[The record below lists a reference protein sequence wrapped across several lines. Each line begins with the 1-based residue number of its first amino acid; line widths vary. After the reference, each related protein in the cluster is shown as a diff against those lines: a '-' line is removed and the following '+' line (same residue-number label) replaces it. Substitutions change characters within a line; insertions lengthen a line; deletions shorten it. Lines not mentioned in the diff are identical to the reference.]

1 MHKAAHEFDI
11 GLYFEANGHGSILYK
26 NHVIEELKQKGDDL
40 MINFLKLSNPA
51 VGDSIANILLIEY
64 ILSTKNLTID
74 DWLNKY

>member
-1 MHKAAHEFDI
+1 
-11 GLYFEANGHGSILYK
+11 
-26 NHVIEELKQKGDDL
+26 

-74 DWLNKY
+74 DWLNKYQDYETISTKIYCSNKNIIKTNYEETEVVEPICIHFIY